1 MKLLTKEILSKVHPL
16 YADKGGS
23 DPLIVAKYFDPKS
36 SYTFYMLEY
45 DPEERIAFGYVTGF
59 AFDEYGSVSLAEWE
73 DIAKARGRMGLGI
86 ERDIHFPIN
95 EHRIS
100 DVTQGRV
107 E

>member
-23 DPLIVAKYFDPKS
+23 DPLIVAKYFDP
-36 SYTFYMLEY
+36 
-45 DPEERIAFGYVTGF
+45 
-59 AFDEYGSVSLAEWE
+59 
-73 DIAKARGRMGLGI
+73 
-86 ERDIHFPIN
+86 IN

-107 E
+107 Q